1 MVRRIA
7 YQYILDFNF
16 LKVFST
22 FRGAEGII
30 NCSFLI
36 IGSSKG
42 ATKFQSYS
50 HESRSVGLTSVRF
63 STMALKISEYLSPSP
78 KAALLSRR
86 GTMLKDLSLKL

>member
-1 MVRRIA
+1 MVRRIT
-7 YQYILDFNF
+7 YQYIFDLNF
-16 LKVFST
+16 LRVFST
-22 FRGAEGII
+22 FRGAEGIM

-36 IGSSKG
+36 IGSSNG

-50 HESRSVGLTSVRF
+50 HESRSVGLTSLRF
-63 STMALKISEYLSPSP
+63 SMMALKMSEYLSPSP